1 MPQSTPSTRGDET
14 RNLLLD
20 AGLRLFSK
28 FGYDSVS
35 TRQLAKESGANIAA
49 IAYHFGGKRELYRAV
64 LHQIVE
70 DTEPVFGP
78 AINAINRG
86 TRAANGDPILLAKVV
101 KGFATNLV
109 RIMLNEEFLCDRAP
123 LLMREFTL
131 PSEDFD
137 ILFEGRLRPVH
148 QALSGLVAAVL
159 NKTPDDPECIIRAHT
174 IMGQAVV
181 FEMARVVL
189 FRRLDWDGYN
199 DERSAQVAGIVA
211 RSITNSLGLPDPD
224 VDQREENSH
233 DQR

>member
-1 MPQSTPSTRGDET
+1 MPQSTPSPRGDET

-28 FGYDSVS
+28 FGYDGVS
-35 TRQLAKESGANIAA
+35 TRQLARESGANIAA

-78 AINAINRG
+78 AIQAVKQG
-86 TRAANGDPILLAKVV
+86 TRDANGDPKALAMVV
-101 KGFATNLV
+101 KGFATNLIQV
-109 RIMLNEEFLCDRAP
+109 MLNEAFLCDRAP
-123 LLMREFTL
+123 MIMREFAM

-148 QALSGLVAAVL
+148 EALTGLVAAVF
-159 NKTPDDPECIIRAHT
+159 KKPIDDPECVIQAHA
-174 IMGQAVV
+174 IMGQTVV
-181 FEMARVVL
+181 FELARVVL

-199 DERSAQVAGIVA
+199 ADRSAEVANVVA
-211 RSITNSLGLPDPD
+211 RSITNSLGLPDPHFNNH
-224 VDQREENSH
+224 EENSH
-233 DQR
+233 GQR